1 MSDISVAEH
10 TNPAH
15 RTEVT
20 RRTTIDVRGGTALVT
35 ILSLGATFLPAPIVD
50 HGTRIVD
57 RLDYSSTMRGT
68 ALAPVRLE
76 GPLVPFRTPTRM
88 ARIRALAPLSL
99 RDWADVFGVS
109 HSAVKQWIDGEEP
122 AREKLDRVLDALNG
136 ASAHHPNLVTWLTA
150 SLPGMEVRPV
160 DLLRDERWRAF
171 RGAIRARSARTP
183 AVTPEELLRRRRA
196 EGSWGVPEPAVTV
209 DDEA

>member
-1 MSDISVAEH
+1 MIAVPERTKA
-10 TNPAH
+10 AH
-15 RTEVT
+15 RTDVT
-20 RRTTIDVRGGTALVT
+20 GRTSVDAPAGTALVT
-35 ILSLGATFLPAPIVD
+35 FLSLGTTFLAAPVVD

-76 GPLVPFRTPTRM
+76 GPLVPFQTPTRM

-122 AREKLDRVLDALNG
+122 ARDKLERVLDALDE
-136 ASAHHPNLVTWLTA
+136 ASAHHADLATWLTA
-150 SLPGMEVRPV
+150 SLPGMEVRPL

-171 RGAIRARSARTP
+171 RGAIRARSAPTP
-183 AVTPEELLRRRRA
+183 AIAPDELLRRRRA
-196 EGSWGVPEPAVTV
+196 EVSWGVPEQAVTV